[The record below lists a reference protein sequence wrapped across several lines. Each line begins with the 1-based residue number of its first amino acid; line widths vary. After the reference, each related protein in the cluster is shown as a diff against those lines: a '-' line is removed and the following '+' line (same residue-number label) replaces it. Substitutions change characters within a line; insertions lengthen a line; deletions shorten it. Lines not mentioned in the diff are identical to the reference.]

1 MEKFF
6 KFLNSDRYQ
15 YTESE
20 IYLKNNMQNEIATF
34 DVFLRTKRENDYAV
48 VYGISDVLELI
59 EILNETS
66 YDDKKKYLSKIF
78 DNSDFIEYIANMKFT
93 GTIKGVRDGEIVFS
107 NEPILTITA
116 PLIQGK
122 ILETPILNILH
133 FQTLAATVTSKIV
146 LAAEGRGVLS
156 FGTRR
161 TAGFDAAMTMTKA
174 SYVAGCISHSNLA
187 AEYLYDLKSTG
198 TMTHGFIQTFGMGE
212 SAEYKAFDAFIKMY
226 RNKNQAL
233 IMLIDTYDTLERG
246 IISAVKA
253 FKDNGIDDKYE
264 GMYGIR
270 IDSGNLEKLSKEC
283 RRILDKNRLY
293 KAKIVLT
300 SGLDDKKIENLI
312 KNQAEVDVFGV
323 GDAIA
328 LPERE
333 ISTVYKMSKIN
344 KNDVMKIS
352 DESDKTSLPGNKD
365 LYRVYE
371 NNDFYDVIALE
382 DEKLEDTGNI
392 KKLTI
397 DYISDGKKIAE
408 NYELLELKKAK
419 KYYDSNL
426 MLVRKVY
433 GEKLKI
439 KRVHLSEKLKEL
451 KNLLLKIN
459 KNKY

>member
-34 DVFLRTKRENDYAV
+34 DVFLRTKKENDYAV

-122 ILETPILNILH
+122 VLETPILNILH

-253 FKDNGIDDKYE
+253 FKDNGIDDEYE

-283 RRILDKNRLY
+283 RKILDKNGLY

-344 KNDVMKIS
+344 ENDVMKIS
-352 DESDKTSLPGNKD
+352 DESGKTSLPGNKE

-371 NNDFYDVIALE
+371 NQDFYDIVALE
-382 DEKLEDTGNI
+382 EEKLENTENI
-392 KKLTI
+392 QKITI
-397 DYISDGKKIAE
+397 NYIENGKKIE
-408 NYELLELKKAK
+408 KNYELLDLKKAK

-426 MLVRKVY
+426 IYLKKIY
-433 GEKLKI
+433 SEKLKTR
-439 KRVHLSEKLKEL
+439 RVKLSEKLEKL
-451 KNLLLKIN
+451 KDRLLKI
-459 KNKY
+459 KTK

>member
-34 DVFLRTKRENDYAV
+34 DVFLRTKKENDYAV

-66 YDDKKKYLSKIF
+66 YEDKKKYLSKIF

-253 FKDNGIDDKYE
+253 FKDNGIDDEYE

-283 RRILDKNRLY
+283 RKILDKNGLY

-300 SGLDDKKIENLI
+300 SGLDDKKIVNLI

-333 ISTVYKMSKIN
+333 ISTVYKMAKIN
-344 KNDVMKIS
+344 ENNVMKIS
-352 DESDKTSLPGNKD
+352 DESGKTSLPGNKD

-371 NNDFYDVIALE
+371 NQDFYDVVALE
-382 DEKLEDTGNI
+382 EEKLGNTENI
-392 KKLTI
+392 QKITI
-397 DYISDGKKIAE
+397 NYIENGKKTE
-408 NYELLELKKAK
+408 KNYELLDLKKAK
-419 KYYDSNL
+419 EYYESNL
-426 MLVRKVY
+426 IYLKKIY
-433 GEKLKI
+433 SEKLKTR
-439 KRVHLSEKLKEL
+439 RVKLSEKLENL
-451 KNLLLKIN
+451 KDKLLRIKT
-459 KNKY
+459 K

>member
-34 DVFLRTKRENDYAV
+34 DVFLRTKKENDYAV

-122 ILETPILNILH
+122 VLETPILNILH

-161 TAGFDAAMTMTKA
+161 TAGFEAAMTMTKA
-174 SYVAGCISHSNLA
+174 SYVAGCVSHSNLVG
-187 AEYLYDLKSTG
+187 EYLYDLKSTG

-212 SAEYKAFDAFIKMY
+212 NAEYEAFDAFIKMY

-233 IMLIDTYDTLERG
+233 IMLIDTYDTLESG
-246 IISAVKA
+246 ITSAVRA
-253 FKDNGIDDKYE
+253 FKDNNINDEYE

-283 RRILDKNRLY
+283 RKILDKSGLY

-300 SGLDDKKIENLI
+300 SGLDEKKIETLI
-312 KNQAEVDVFGV
+312 KNNAKVDIFGV

-344 KNDVMKIS
+344 ENDVMKIS
-352 DESDKTSLPGNKD
+352 DESGKISLPGNKE
-365 LYRVYE
+365 LYRIYE
-371 NNDFYDVIALE
+371 SQDFYDVVALE
-382 DEKLEDTGNI
+382 EEKVENEKNI
-392 KKLTI
+392 KKITI
-397 DYISDGKKIAE
+397 NYIVNGKKIDK

-419 KYYDSNL
+419 EYYDNNL
-426 MLVRKVY
+426 IY
-433 GEKLKI
+433 LKKI
-439 KRVHLSEKLKEL
+439 YNENLKMRRVKLSEKLDKL
-451 KNLLLKIN
+451 KDNLLKM
-459 KNKY
+459 KKK

>member
-34 DVFLRTKRENDYAV
+34 DVFLRTKKENDYAV

-122 ILETPILNILH
+122 VLETPILNILH

-253 FKDNGIDDKYE
+253 FKDNGIDDEYE

-283 RRILDKNRLY
+283 RKILDKSGLY

-300 SGLDDKKIENLI
+300 SGLDDKKIGNLI

-333 ISTVYKMSKIN
+333 ISTVYKMAKIN
-344 KNDVMKIS
+344 ENDVMKIS
-352 DESDKTSLPGNKD
+352 DESGKTSLPGNKD

-371 NNDFYDVIALE
+371 NQDFYDVVALE
-382 DEKLEDTGNI
+382 EEKLENTENI
-392 KKLTI
+392 QKITI
-397 DYISDGKKIAE
+397 NYVENGKKIE
-408 NYELLELKKAK
+408 KNYELLDLKKAK
-419 KYYDSNL
+419 EYYDSNL
-426 MLVRKVY
+426 IYLKKIY
-433 GEKLKI
+433 SEKLKTR
-439 KRVHLSEKLKEL
+439 RVKLSEKLEKL
-451 KNLLLKIN
+451 KDRLLRIKT
-459 KNKY
+459 K

>member
-34 DVFLRTKRENDYAV
+34 DVFLRTKKENDYAV

-93 GTIKGVRDGEIVFS
+93 GTIKGVRDGEIIFS

-133 FQTLAATVTSKIV
+133 FQTLVATVTSKIV

-174 SYVAGCISHSNLA
+174 SYVAGCISHSNLT

-233 IMLIDTYDTLERG
+233 IMLIDTYDTLESG

-253 FKDNGIDDKYE
+253 FKDNGIDDEYE

-283 RRILDKNRLY
+283 RKIMDKNGLY

-300 SGLDDKKIENLI
+300 SGLDDKKIAKLI

-344 KNDVMKIS
+344 ENDVMKIS
-352 DESDKTSLPGNKD
+352 DESGKTSLPGNKD

-371 NNDFYDVIALE
+371 NQDFYDVVALE
-382 DEKLEDTGNI
+382 EEKLENTENI
-392 KKLTI
+392 QKITI
-397 DYISDGKKIAE
+397 NYIENGKKIE
-408 NYELLELKKAK
+408 KNYELLDLKKAK
-419 KYYDSNL
+419 EYYDSNL
-426 MLVRKVY
+426 IYLKKIY
-433 GEKLKI
+433 SEKLKTR
-439 KRVHLSEKLKEL
+439 RVKLSEKLENL
-451 KNLLLKIN
+451 KDRLLRIKT
-459 KNKY
+459 K

>member
-34 DVFLRTKRENDYAV
+34 DVFLRTKKENDYAV

-78 DNSDFIEYIANMKFT
+78 DNSDFIEYIANIKFT
-93 GTIKGVRDGEIVFS
+93 GMIKGVRDGEIVFS

-133 FQTLAATVTSKIV
+133 FQTLAATITSKIV

-233 IMLIDTYDTLERG
+233 IMLIDTYDTLESG

-253 FKDNGIDDKYE
+253 FKDNGIDDEYE

-283 RRILDKNRLY
+283 RKIMDKNGLY

-300 SGLDDKKIENLI
+300 SGLDDKKIAKLI

-344 KNDVMKIS
+344 ENDVMKIS
-352 DESDKTSLPGNKD
+352 DESGKTSLPGNKD

-371 NNDFYDVIALE
+371 NQDFYDVMALE
-382 DEKLEDTGNI
+382 EEKLENTENI
-392 KKLTI
+392 QKITI
-397 DYISDGKKIAE
+397 NYIENGKKIE
-408 NYELLELKKAK
+408 KNYELLDLKKTK
-419 KYYDSNL
+419 EYYDSNL
-426 MLVRKVY
+426 IYLKKIY
-433 GEKLKI
+433 SEKLKTR
-439 KRVHLSEKLKEL
+439 RVKLSEKLENL
-451 KNLLLKIN
+451 KDRLLRIKT
-459 KNKY
+459 K

>member
-34 DVFLRTKRENDYAV
+34 DVFLRTKKENDYAV

-78 DNSDFIEYIANMKFT
+78 DNSDFIEYIANIKFT
-93 GTIKGVRDGEIVFS
+93 GMIKGVRDGEIVFS

-133 FQTLAATVTSKIV
+133 FQTLAATITSKIV

-233 IMLIDTYDTLERG
+233 IMLIDTYDTLESG

-253 FKDNGIDDKYE
+253 FKDNGIDDEYE

-283 RRILDKNRLY
+283 RKIMDKNGLY

-300 SGLDDKKIENLI
+300 SGLDDKKIANLI

-344 KNDVMKIS
+344 ENDVMKIS
-352 DESDKTSLPGNKD
+352 DESGKTSLPGNKD

-371 NNDFYDVIALE
+371 NQDFYDVMALE
-382 DEKLEDTGNI
+382 EEKLENTENI
-392 KKLTI
+392 QKITI
-397 DYISDGKKIAE
+397 NYIENGKKIE
-408 NYELLELKKAK
+408 KNYELLDLKKTK
-419 KYYDSNL
+419 EYYDSNL
-426 MLVRKVY
+426 IYLKKIY
-433 GEKLKI
+433 SEKLKTR
-439 KRVHLSEKLKEL
+439 RVKLSEKLENL
-451 KNLLLKIN
+451 KDRLLRIKT
-459 KNKY
+459 K

>member
-34 DVFLRTKRENDYAV
+34 DVFLRTKKENDYAV

-78 DNSDFIEYIANMKFT
+78 DNSDFIEYIANMKFK

-233 IMLIDTYDTLERG
+233 IMLIDTYDTLESG

-253 FKDNGIDDKYE
+253 FKDNGIDDEYE

-283 RRILDKNRLY
+283 RKILDKNGLY

-300 SGLDDKKIENLI
+300 SGLDDKKIGNLI
-312 KNQAEVDVFGV
+312 KNQSEVDVFGV

-344 KNDVMKIS
+344 ENDVMKIS
-352 DESDKTSLPGNKD
+352 DESGKTSLPGNKE

-371 NNDFYDVIALE
+371 NQDFYDVVALE
-382 DEKLEDTGNI
+382 EEKLENTENI
-392 KKLTI
+392 QKITI
-397 DYISDGKKIAE
+397 NYIENGKKIE
-408 NYELLELKKAK
+408 KNYELLDLKKAK
-419 KYYDSNL
+419 EYYDSNL
-426 MLVRKVY
+426 IYLKKIY
-433 GEKLKI
+433 SEKLKTR
-439 KRVHLSEKLKEL
+439 RVKLSEKLENL
-451 KNLLLKIN
+451 KDKLLRIKT
-459 KNKY
+459 K

>member
-34 DVFLRTKRENDYAV
+34 DVFLRTKKENDYTV

-122 ILETPILNILH
+122 VLETPILNILH

-253 FKDNGIDDKYE
+253 FKDNGIDDEYE

-283 RRILDKNRLY
+283 RKILDKNGLY

-344 KNDVMKIS
+344 ENDVMKIS
-352 DESDKTSLPGNKD
+352 DESGKTSLPGNKE

-371 NNDFYDVIALE
+371 NQDFYDIVALE
-382 DEKLEDTGNI
+382 EEKLENTENI
-392 KKLTI
+392 QKITI
-397 DYISDGKKIAE
+397 NYIENGKKIE
-408 NYELLELKKAK
+408 KNYELLDLKKAK

-426 MLVRKVY
+426 IYLKKIY
-433 GEKLKI
+433 SEKLKTR
-439 KRVHLSEKLKEL
+439 RVKLSEKLEKL
-451 KNLLLKIN
+451 KDRLLKI
-459 KNKY
+459 KTK

>member
-34 DVFLRTKRENDYAV
+34 DVFLRTKKENDYAI

-122 ILETPILNILH
+122 VLETPILNILH
-133 FQTLAATVTSKIV
+133 FQTLVATVTSKIV

-174 SYVAGCISHSNLA
+174 SYIAGCISHSNLA

-253 FKDNGIDDKYE
+253 FKDNGIDDEYE

-283 RRILDKNRLY
+283 RKILDKNGLY

-300 SGLDDKKIENLI
+300 SGLDDKKIGNLI
-312 KNQAEVDVFGV
+312 KNQPEVDVFGV

-344 KNDVMKIS
+344 ENDVMKIS
-352 DESDKTSLPGNKD
+352 DESGKTSLPGNKD

-371 NNDFYDVIALE
+371 NQNFYDVVALE
-382 DEKLEDTGNI
+382 EEKLGNI
-392 KKLTI
+392 ENIQKITI
-397 DYISDGKKIAE
+397 NYIENGKKIE
-408 NYELLELKKAK
+408 KNYELLDLKKAK
-419 KYYDSNL
+419 EYYDSNL
-426 MLVRKVY
+426 IYLKKIY
-433 GEKLKI
+433 SEKLKTR
-439 KRVHLSEKLKEL
+439 RVKLSEKLEKL
-451 KNLLLKIN
+451 KDRLLRIKT
-459 KNKY
+459 K

>member
-34 DVFLRTKRENDYAV
+34 DVFLRTKKENDYAV

-78 DNSDFIEYIANMKFT
+78 DNSDFIEYIANMKFK

-174 SYVAGCISHSNLA
+174 SNVAGCISHSNLA

-198 TMTHGFIQTFGMGE
+198 TMTHGFIQTFGMGK

-233 IMLIDTYDTLERG
+233 IMLIDTYDTLESG

-253 FKDNGIDDKYE
+253 FKDNGIDDEYE

-283 RRILDKNRLY
+283 RKILDKNRLY

-300 SGLDDKKIENLI
+300 SGLDDKKIANLI

-344 KNDVMKIS
+344 ENDVMKIS
-352 DESDKTSLPGNKD
+352 DESGKTSLPGNKE

-371 NNDFYDVIALE
+371 NQDFYDVVALE
-382 DEKLEDTGNI
+382 EEKLGNI
-392 KKLTI
+392 ENIQKITI
-397 DYISDGKKIAE
+397 NYIENGKKIE
-408 NYELLELKKAK
+408 KNYELLDLKKAK
-419 KYYDSNL
+419 EYYDSNL
-426 MLVRKVY
+426 IYLKKIY
-433 GEKLKI
+433 SEKLKTR
-439 KRVHLSEKLKEL
+439 RVKLSEKLENL
-451 KNLLLKIN
+451 KDRLLRIKT
-459 KNKY
+459 K

>member
-34 DVFLRTKRENDYAV
+34 DVFLRTKKENDYAV
-48 VYGISDVLELI
+48 VYGISDVLGLI

-66 YDDKKKYLSKIF
+66 CEDKKKYLSKIF
-78 DNSDFIEYIANMKFT
+78 DNTDFIEYIANMKFT

-146 LAAEGRGVLS
+146 QAAKDKDVLF
-156 FGTRR
+156 FGSRR
-161 TAGFDAAMTMTKA
+161 TAGFEAVMSITKA
-174 SYVAGCISHSNLA
+174 AYLGGCVAHSNLMG
-187 AEYLYDLKSTG
+187 EYLYDLKSTG
-198 TMTHGFIQTFGMGE
+198 TMTHGFIQTFGMGKN
-212 SAEYKAFDAFIKMY
+212 AEYKAFDAFIKMH

-233 IMLIDTYDTLERG
+233 IILIDTYNTLESG
-246 IISAVKA
+246 IMSAVRA
-253 FKDNGIDDKYE
+253 FKDNGINDEYE

-283 RRILDKNRLY
+283 RRILDKNGLY

-300 SGLDDKKIENLI
+300 SGLDEKKIRTLI
-312 KNQAEVDVFGV
+312 KNNAKVDIFGV

-328 LPERE
+328 LPERA
-333 ISTVYKMSKIN
+333 ISTVYKMAKIN
-344 KNDVMKIS
+344 ENNVMKIS
-352 DESDKTSLPGNKD
+352 DESGKTSLPGNKD
-365 LYRVYE
+365 LYRVYK

-397 DYISDGKKIAE
+397 DYISDGEKIVE
-408 NYELLELKKAK
+408 NYELLDLKKAK
-419 KYYDSNL
+419 EYYDSNL
-426 MLVRKVY
+426 SFVKKVY
-433 GEKLKI
+433 GEKLKV
-439 KRVHLSEKLKEL
+439 KRVKLSEKLENL
-451 KNLLLKIN
+451 KRELLKTKKIC
-459 KNKY
+459 K

>member
-34 DVFLRTKRENDYAV
+34 DVFLRTKKENDYTV

-122 ILETPILNILH
+122 VLETPILNILH

-212 SAEYKAFDAFIKMY
+212 SSEYKAFDAFIKMY

-253 FKDNGIDDKYE
+253 FKDNGIDDEYE

-270 IDSGNLEKLSKEC
+270 IDSGNLENLSKEC
-283 RRILDKNRLY
+283 RKILDKSGLY

-300 SGLDDKKIENLI
+300 SGLDDKKIANLI

-344 KNDVMKIS
+344 QNDVMKIS
-352 DESDKTSLPGNKD
+352 DESGKTSLPGNKE

-371 NNDFYDVIALE
+371 NQDFYDVVALE
-382 DEKLEDTGNI
+382 EEKLENTENI
-392 KKLTI
+392 QKITI
-397 DYISDGKKIAE
+397 NYIENGKKIE
-408 NYELLELKKAK
+408 KNYELLDLKKAK

-426 MLVRKVY
+426 IYLKKIY
-433 GEKLKI
+433 SEKPKTR
-439 KRVHLSEKLKEL
+439 RVKLSEKLENL
-451 KNLLLKIN
+451 KDRLLRIKT
-459 KNKY
+459 K

>member
-34 DVFLRTKRENDYAV
+34 DVFLRTKKENDYAV

-66 YDDKKKYLSKIF
+66 YEDKKKYLSKIF

-122 ILETPILNILH
+122 VLETPILNILH

-253 FKDNGIDDKYE
+253 FKDNGIDDEYE

-283 RRILDKNRLY
+283 RKILDKNGLY

-300 SGLDDKKIENLI
+300 SGLDDKKIVNLI

-333 ISTVYKMSKIN
+333 ISTVYKMAKIN
-344 KNDVMKIS
+344 ENNVMKIS
-352 DESDKTSLPGNKD
+352 DESGKTSLPGNKD

-371 NNDFYDVIALE
+371 NQDFYDVVALE
-382 DEKLEDTGNI
+382 EEKLGNTENI
-392 KKLTI
+392 QKITI
-397 DYISDGKKIAE
+397 NYIENGKKIE
-408 NYELLELKKAK
+408 KNYELLDLKKAK
-419 KYYDSNL
+419 EYYESNL
-426 MLVRKVY
+426 IYLKKIY
-433 GEKLKI
+433 SEKLKTR
-439 KRVHLSEKLKEL
+439 RVKLSEKLENL
-451 KNLLLKIN
+451 KDKLLRIKT
-459 KNKY
+459 K

>member
-34 DVFLRTKRENDYAV
+34 DVFLRTKKENDYAV
-48 VYGISDVLELI
+48 VYGISDVLGLI

-66 YDDKKKYLSKIF
+66 CEDKKKYLSKIF
-78 DNSDFIEYIANMKFT
+78 DNADFIEYIANMKFT

-107 NEPILTITA
+107 NEPILTVTA

-133 FQTLAATVTSKIV
+133 YQTLAATVISKIV

-161 TAGFDAAMTMTKA
+161 TAGFEAAMTMTKV

-187 AEYLYDLKSTG
+187 AEYFYDLKSTG

-212 SAEYKAFDAFIKMY
+212 NAEYKAFDAFIKMY

-233 IMLIDTYDTLERG
+233 IMLIDTYNTLESG
-246 IISAVKA
+246 IISAVRA
-253 FKDNGIDDKYE
+253 FKDNGINDEYE

-283 RRILDKNRLY
+283 RRILEKNGLY

-300 SGLDDKKIENLI
+300 SGLDEKKIRTLI
-312 KNQAEVDVFGV
+312 KNNAKVDIFGV

-328 LPERE
+328 LPERA
-333 ISTVYKMSKIN
+333 ISTVYKMAKIN
-344 KNDVMKIS
+344 ENNVMKIS
-352 DESDKTSLPGNKD
+352 DESGKTSLPGNKD
-365 LYRVYE
+365 LYRVYK

-397 DYISDGKKIAE
+397 DYISDGEKIVE
-408 NYELLELKKAK
+408 NYELLDLKKAK
-419 KYYDSNL
+419 EYYDSNL
-426 MLVRKVY
+426 SFVKKVY
-433 GEKLKI
+433 GEKLKV
-439 KRVHLSEKLKEL
+439 KRVKLSEKLENL
-451 KNLLLKIN
+451 KRELLKTKKIC
-459 KNKY
+459 K

>member
-34 DVFLRTKRENDYAV
+34 DVFLRTKKENDYTV

-66 YDDKKKYLSKIF
+66 YDDKKKYLSKIL

-161 TAGFDAAMTMTKA
+161 TAGFDAAMIMTKA

-233 IMLIDTYDTLERG
+233 IMLIDTYDTLESG

-253 FKDNGIDDKYE
+253 FKDNGIDDEYE

-283 RRILDKNRLY
+283 RKILDKNRLY

-300 SGLDDKKIENLI
+300 SGLDDKKIANLI

-344 KNDVMKIS
+344 QNDVMKIS
-352 DESDKTSLPGNKD
+352 DESGKTSLPGNKE

-371 NNDFYDVIALE
+371 NQDFYDVVALE
-382 DEKLEDTGNI
+382 EEKLENTENI
-392 KKLTI
+392 QKITI
-397 DYISDGKKIAE
+397 NYIENGKKIE
-408 NYELLELKKAK
+408 KNYELLDLKKAK
-419 KYYDSNL
+419 EYYESNL
-426 MLVRKVY
+426 IYLKKIY
-433 GEKLKI
+433 SEKPKTR
-439 KRVHLSEKLKEL
+439 RVKLSEKLEKL
-451 KNLLLKIN
+451 KDRLLRIKT
-459 KNKY
+459 K

>member
-34 DVFLRTKRENDYAV
+34 DVFLRTKKENDYAV

-66 YDDKKKYLSKIF
+66 YEDKKKYLSKIF

-122 ILETPILNILH
+122 VLETPILNILH

-174 SYVAGCISHSNLA
+174 SYVAGCTSHSNLA

-253 FKDNGIDDKYE
+253 FKDNGIDDEYE

-283 RRILDKNRLY
+283 RKILDKNGLY

-300 SGLDDKKIENLI
+300 SGLDDKKIVNLI

-333 ISTVYKMSKIN
+333 ISTVYKMAKIN
-344 KNDVMKIS
+344 ENNVMKIS
-352 DESDKTSLPGNKD
+352 DESGKTSLPGNKD

-371 NNDFYDVIALE
+371 NQDFYDVVALE
-382 DEKLEDTGNI
+382 EEKLGNTENI
-392 KKLTI
+392 QKITI
-397 DYISDGKKIAE
+397 NYIENGKKTE
-408 NYELLELKKAK
+408 KNYELLDLKKAK
-419 KYYDSNL
+419 EYYESNL
-426 MLVRKVY
+426 IYLKKIY
-433 GEKLKI
+433 SEKLKTR
-439 KRVHLSEKLKEL
+439 RVKLSEKLENL
-451 KNLLLKIN
+451 KDKLLRIKT
-459 KNKY
+459 K

>member
-34 DVFLRTKRENDYAV
+34 DVFLRIKKENDYAV

-107 NEPILTITA
+107 NEPILTINA

-122 ILETPILNILH
+122 VLETPILNILY
-133 FQTLAATVTSKIV
+133 FQTLVATVTSKIV

-233 IMLIDTYDTLERG
+233 IMLIDTYDTLESG

-253 FKDNGIDDKYE
+253 FKDNGIDDEYE

-283 RRILDKNRLY
+283 RKILDKSGLY

-300 SGLDDKKIENLI
+300 SGLDDKKIGNLI

-344 KNDVMKIS
+344 QNDVMKIS
-352 DESDKTSLPGNKD
+352 NESGKTSLPGNKE

-371 NNDFYDVIALE
+371 NQNFYDVVALE
-382 DEKLEDTGNI
+382 EEKLENI
-392 KKLTI
+392 ENIQKITI
-397 DYISDGKKIAE
+397 NYIENGKKIE
-408 NYELLELKKAK
+408 KNYELLDLKKAK
-419 KYYDSNL
+419 EYYESNL
-426 MLVRKVY
+426 IYLKKIY
-433 GEKLKI
+433 SEKLKTR
-439 KRVHLSEKLKEL
+439 RVKLSEKLEKL
-451 KNLLLKIN
+451 KDRLLRIKT
-459 KNKY
+459 K

>member
-66 YDDKKKYLSKIF
+66 YEDKKKYLSKIF

-253 FKDNGIDDKYE
+253 FKDNGIDDEYE

-283 RRILDKNRLY
+283 RKILDKNGLY

-300 SGLDDKKIENLI
+300 SGLDDKKIVNLI

-333 ISTVYKMSKIN
+333 ISTVYKMAKIN
-344 KNDVMKIS
+344 ENNVMKIS
-352 DESDKTSLPGNKD
+352 DESGKTSLPGNKD

-371 NNDFYDVIALE
+371 NQDFYDVVALE
-382 DEKLEDTGNI
+382 EEKLGNTENI
-392 KKLTI
+392 QKITI
-397 DYISDGKKIAE
+397 NYIENGKKTE
-408 NYELLELKKAK
+408 KNYELLDLKKAK
-419 KYYDSNL
+419 EYYESNL
-426 MLVRKVY
+426 IYLKKIY
-433 GEKLKI
+433 SEKLKTR
-439 KRVHLSEKLKEL
+439 RVKLSEKLENL
-451 KNLLLKIN
+451 KDKLLRIKT
-459 KNKY
+459 K

>member
-34 DVFLRTKRENDYAV
+34 DVFLRTKKENDYAI
-48 VYGISDVLELI
+48 VYGISDILELI

-93 GTIKGVRDGEIVFS
+93 GTIKGVRDGEIIFS

-198 TMTHGFIQTFGMGE
+198 TMTHGFIQTFGMGK

-226 RNKNQAL
+226 KNKNQAL
-233 IMLIDTYDTLERG
+233 IMLIDTYDTLESG
-246 IISAVKA
+246 IISAVKT
-253 FKDNGIDDKYE
+253 FKDNGIDDEYE

-283 RRILDKNRLY
+283 RKILDKNGLY

-300 SGLDDKKIENLI
+300 SGLDDKKISKLI

-344 KNDVMKIS
+344 ENDVMKIS
-352 DESDKTSLPGNKD
+352 DESGKTSLPGNKD

-371 NNDFYDVIALE
+371 NQDFYDVVALE
-382 DEKLEDTGNI
+382 EEKLENTENI
-392 KKLTI
+392 QKITI
-397 DYISDGKKIAE
+397 NYIENGKKIE
-408 NYELLELKKAK
+408 KNYELLDLKKAK
-419 KYYDSNL
+419 EYYDSNL
-426 MLVRKVY
+426 IYLKKIY
-433 GEKLKI
+433 SEKLKTR
-439 KRVHLSEKLKEL
+439 RVKLSEKLENL
-451 KNLLLKIN
+451 KDRLLRIKT
-459 KNKY
+459 K

>member
-34 DVFLRTKRENDYAV
+34 DVFLRTKKENDYAV

-93 GTIKGVRDGEIVFS
+93 GTIKGVRDGEIIFS

-133 FQTLAATVTSKIV
+133 FQTLVATVTSKIV

-174 SYVAGCISHSNLA
+174 SYVAGCISHSNLT

-233 IMLIDTYDTLERG
+233 IMLIDTYDTLESG

-253 FKDNGIDDKYE
+253 FKDNGIDDEYE

-283 RRILDKNRLY
+283 RKIMDKNGLY

-300 SGLDDKKIENLI
+300 SGLDDKKIAKLI

-344 KNDVMKIS
+344 ENDVMKIS
-352 DESDKTSLPGNKD
+352 DESGKTSLPGNKD

-371 NNDFYDVIALE
+371 NQDFYDVVALE
-382 DEKLEDTGNI
+382 EEKLENTENI
-392 KKLTI
+392 QKITI
-397 DYISDGKKIAE
+397 NYIENGKKIE
-408 NYELLELKKAK
+408 KNYELLDLKKAK
-419 KYYDSNL
+419 EYYDSNL
-426 MLVRKVY
+426 IYLKKIY
-433 GEKLKI
+433 SEKLKTR
-439 KRVHLSEKLKEL
+439 RVKLSEKLENL
-451 KNLLLKIN
+451 KDRLLKI
-459 KNKY
+459 KTK

>member
-34 DVFLRTKRENDYAV
+34 DVFLRTKKENDYTV

-66 YDDKKKYLSKIF
+66 YDDKKKYLSKIL

-161 TAGFDAAMTMTKA
+161 TAGFDAAMIMTKA

-233 IMLIDTYDTLERG
+233 IMLIDTYDTLESG

-253 FKDNGIDDKYE
+253 FKDNGIDDEYE

-283 RRILDKNRLY
+283 RKILDKNRLY

-300 SGLDDKKIENLI
+300 SGLDDKKIANLI

-344 KNDVMKIS
+344 ENDVMKIS
-352 DESDKTSLPGNKD
+352 DESGKTSLPGNKE

-371 NNDFYDVIALE
+371 NQDFYDVVALE
-382 DEKLEDTGNI
+382 EEKLENTENI
-392 KKLTI
+392 QKITI
-397 DYISDGKKIAE
+397 NYIENGKKIE
-408 NYELLELKKAK
+408 KNYELLDLKKAK
-419 KYYDSNL
+419 EYYESNL
-426 MLVRKVY
+426 IYLKKIY
-433 GEKLKI
+433 SEKPKTR
-439 KRVHLSEKLKEL
+439 RVKLSEKLEKL
-451 KNLLLKIN
+451 KDRLLRIKT
-459 KNKY
+459 K

>member
-34 DVFLRTKRENDYAV
+34 DVFLRTKKENDYAV

-93 GTIKGVRDGEIVFS
+93 GRIKGVRDGEIIFS

-198 TMTHGFIQTFGMGE
+198 TMTHGFIQTFGMGK

-233 IMLIDTYDTLERG
+233 IMLIDTYDTLESG
-246 IISAVKA
+246 IISSVKA
-253 FKDNGIDDKYE
+253 FKDNGIDDEYE

-283 RRILDKNRLY
+283 RKILDKNGLY

-300 SGLDDKKIENLI
+300 SGLDDKKIANLI

-344 KNDVMKIS
+344 ENDVMKIS
-352 DESDKTSLPGNKD
+352 DESGKTSLPGNKE

-371 NNDFYDVIALE
+371 NKDFYDVVALE
-382 DEKLEDTGNI
+382 EEKLANI
-392 KKLTI
+392 ENIQKITI
-397 DYISDGKKIAE
+397 NYIENGKKIE
-408 NYELLELKKAK
+408 KNYELLDLKKAK
-419 KYYDSNL
+419 EYYDSNL
-426 MLVRKVY
+426 IYLKKIY
-433 GEKLKI
+433 SEKLKTR
-439 KRVHLSEKLKEL
+439 RVKLSEKLENL
-451 KNLLLKIN
+451 KDRLLRIKT
-459 KNKY
+459 K